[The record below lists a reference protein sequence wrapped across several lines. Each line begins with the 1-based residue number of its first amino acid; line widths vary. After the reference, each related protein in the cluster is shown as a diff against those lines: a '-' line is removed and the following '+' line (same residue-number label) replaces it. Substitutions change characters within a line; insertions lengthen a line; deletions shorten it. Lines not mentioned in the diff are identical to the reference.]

1 MVVPRARRSEL
12 ATPASSERMCEKAP
26 KSGADL
32 VFLDLEDACA
42 PSAKEGARA
51 IAVAA
56 LTEQDWGRT
65 VRAVRVNGLET
76 PWCHGDIIEVVTG
89 AREALDVLIVP
100 KARSARDVW
109 WVDVLLTQLETKL
122 GLERRIGLEVLIED
136 AEGLAN
142 AAEIARSSDRL
153 EALIFGAGDLSAS
166 LHARVDGN
174 FDPVGDYP
182 GDFWHFARAQ
192 VVMAAR
198 IAGID
203 AIDAPYPAYK
213 DPEGYRRSAVH
224 ASLLGFDGKW
234 AIHPSQIPIAN
245 EVFSPT
251 PEEVAEA
258 EASIA
263 AYRTAEAGGVG
274 AIGRDGRLVD
284 AAHMRLA
291 ANVLHRA
298 ALAAEEHGGGT
309 ASGAGAT
316 GAEATG
322 AEAGEGP

>member
-1 MVVPRARRSEL
+1 METTVRARRSEL
-12 ATPASSERMCEKAP
+12 ATPASSEKMCVKAAS
-26 KSGADL
+26 SGADL

-42 PSAKEGARA
+42 PSAKEGARS

-76 PWCHGDIIEVVTG
+76 HWCHDDIIEVVTG
-89 AREALDVLIVP
+89 ARDALDVLIVP
-100 KARSARDVW
+100 KARTARDVW

-122 GLERRIGLEVLIED
+122 GLDRRIALEVLIED

-142 AAEIARSSDRL
+142 AVEIARSSDRL
-153 EALIFGAGDLSAS
+153 EALIFGAGDLSGS
-166 LHARVDGN
+166 LRARVDGN
-174 FDPVGDYP
+174 FDPVGAYP

-198 IAGID
+198 VAGID
-203 AIDAPYPAYK
+203 AIDAPYPAYQ
-213 DPEGYRRSAVH
+213 DPDGYRRSAVH

-245 EVFSPT
+245 EVFAPT
-251 PEEVAEA
+251 PEEVEEA
-258 EASIA
+258 RQAIET
-263 AYRTAEAGGVG
+263 YRAAEAGGVG

-291 ANVLHRA
+291 HNILHKSSLDR
-298 ALAAEEHGGGT
+298 GDT
-309 ASGAGAT
+309 
-316 GAEATG
+316 
-322 AEAGEGP
+322 